1 MHTLHKCVCER
12 ESVHV
17 RIGTHGGQYSKFNTL
32 SLELQGVLSL
42 LTWVLGPELWFY
54 GRIGQTLTR
63 SVSLSSALNLLPFL
77 FTSL

>member
-1 MHTLHKCVCER
+1 MCER
-12 ESVHV
+12 ESVHE
-17 RIGTHGGQYSKFNTL
+17 RIGTHGGQYSKFDTL

-54 GRIGQTLTR
+54 GRTGQTLTR